1 MGKPIPKA
9 KTKIITV
16 SNYITTNSTMMIPNK
31 NITDQSAHFS
41 SGSDNAHQL

>member
-1 MGKPIPKA
+1 MGKPSP
-9 KTKIITV
+9 KTKVNKITV

-41 SGSDNAHQL
+41 SCTNNPHQS